1 MNERLREQIDDAI
14 MTDVHWHD
22 FPLERSDVNRADMRV
37 YLGMLLHAG
46 RLEFSDYVQALASCT
61 DSTLRLTNVIKY
73 NLFAL
78 FEERYPPTHDE
89 SISVFVESV

>member
-14 MTDVHWHD
+14 MTDAHWQD

-37 YLGMLLHAG
+37 YLAKLFIVG
-46 RLEFSDYVQALASCT
+46 RIQLSEYEQALASCT

>member
-14 MTDVHWHD
+14 MTDVHWQD
-22 FPLERSDVNRADMRV
+22 FPHEQSDLNRSEMSE
-37 YLGMLLHAG
+37 YLAKLFIVG
-46 RLEFSDYVQALASCT
+46 RIQLSEYEQAHEACT
-61 DSTLRLTNVIKY
+61 TSNLRLTNVIKK

-78 FEERYPPTHDE
+78 FEELYPPTHDE